1 MIVAHA
7 VHYLVAAPAALVLLG
22 IAVATLVDGRR
33 SHRRGPAVLRDEEG
47 AGAQPPATDAATPDR
62 AASSAS
68 DS

>member
-7 VHYLVAAPAALVLLG
+7 VHYLVAVPAALVLLG

-33 SHRRGPAVLRDEEG
+33 SQRRGHAVLRDDEG
-47 AGAQPPATDAATPDR
+47 ADAQPAATDAATPDR